1 MKLLTKFIWSSIAL
15 GGITFCLSVGSEL
28 LLKKVENST
37 EILHAQA
44 ERASQTVLDLKVS
57 LRDQLAALR
66 NYIIL
71 KRQPSDMK
79 NYYQAMSK
87 FILNLEE
94 LETLIPD
101 NNEIAV
107 VRRRHQFL
115 IRLATDLQDTPTLPE
130 RTYQDLLA
138 INSFKEDID
147 FSLDA
152 LIEQVDAQNALAKQQ
167 SQHLKQVVQIFRYTV
182 TGVIV
187 LVFVGQFVLIL
198 LPVIRAIEK
207 LQLGAVKIGAGNWD
221 YRLKIKTQD
230 EIEQLADEFNQMA
243 EKLAES
249 YYLLEQKV
257 IARTAELTA
266 TNQNLEKEVIE
277 RKQTETELQQTLQRL
292 QQTQAQL
299 IQTEKMSSLGQLVAG
314 VAHEINNPVNFIYG
328 NTIHASDYI
337 EELLNIIQLYQ
348 KYYPQPASEIQEAI
362 ENSELDFL
370 MADLPKILSS
380 VRLGADRIREIVLS
394 LRNFSRLDESEMK
407 AVNIHEGLDNT
418 ILILQNRLKIK
429 SANCAIEVIKQYG
442 DLPLI
447 ECYAGQL
454 NQVFMNLLTNAI
466 DALESSLT
474 SDEISV
480 SERGDRPIK
489 NEDRSKKPTLTI
501 STQLIGKNNVLIQI
515 ADNAD
520 GMSEEVKKRIFDPF
534 FTTKPVG
541 KGTGLGLSISYQIVV
556 EKHGGILRCESE
568 TGRGTELAIE
578 IPVQQT
584 CPVTAALLV

>member
-1 MKLLTKFIWSSIAL
+1 MKLLTKFIWSSLAL
-15 GGITFCLSVGSEL
+15 GGLTFCLSVGSEL
-28 LLKKVENST
+28 LLKKVDDST
-37 EILHAQA
+37 EILHTKAD
-44 ERASQTVLDLKVS
+44 RASQTVLALKVS

-71 KRQPSDMK
+71 KRQPSDMT
-79 NYYQAMSK
+79 NYYQKMSN
-87 FILNLEE
+87 FIMNLDE

-101 NNEIAV
+101 KNKIAV

-115 IRLATDLQDTPTLPE
+115 IRLATDIQDTPALPE
-130 RTYQDLLA
+130 RTYQDFLA
-138 INSFKEDID
+138 LNSFRKDID
-147 FSLDA
+147 FSLDT
-152 LIEQVDAQNALAKQQ
+152 LIEQVNNQNALAKQEA
-167 SQHLKQVVQIFRYTV
+167 QHLKQVVQIFRYTV

-221 YRLKIKTQD
+221 YRLEIRTQD

-249 YYLLEQKV
+249 YHLLEQKV

-277 RKQTETELQQTLQRL
+277 RKQTEAELQQTLQRL

-337 EELLNIIQLYQ
+337 EELLNIVQLYQ

-380 VRLGADRIREIVLS
+380 IRLGADRIREIVLS

-418 ILILQNRLKIK
+418 LLILQNRLKIK

-466 DALESSLT
+466 DALECSLA
-474 SDEISV
+474 SDEISA
-480 SERGDRPIK
+480 SERGNTPIK
-489 NEDRSKKPTLTI
+489 HEARPKKPTITI

-520 GMSEEVKKRIFDPF
+520 GMSEDVKKRIFDPF

-568 TGRGTELAIE
+568 TGQGTEFSIK

-584 CPVTAALLV
+584 CPLTAALLV